1 MGGRSKN
8 RLSIPAP
15 PAAPRPGT
23 PASGTP
29 GMPAATAGGLD
40 SGVPP
45 NAEAIGF
52 AVGAIAVQLGGT
64 DNGSSEAALPKPA
77 DTPLPAQASQRAGKP
92 TGGGTEPV
100 ARSRSCGVSG
110 RTSCLAAEQ
119 AREGTQ
125 GVARHIEPRRKY
137 GVP

>member
-15 PAAPRPGT
+15 PTAPRPGT

-52 AVGAIAVQLGGT
+52 AVGAIAVQLDGT
-64 DNGSSEAALPKPA
+64 DNGPSEAALPKPA
-77 DTPLPAQASQRAGKP
+77 DTPLPRPPNPPRPPSGPASP
-92 TGGGTEPV
+92 P
-100 ARSRSCGVSG
+100 
-110 RTSCLAAEQ
+110 AAP
-119 AREGTQ
+119 A
-125 GVARHIEPRRKY
+125 APS
-137 GVP
+137 PSPAAAPAA

>member
-23 PASGTP
+23 PASGTH
-29 GMPAATAGGLD
+29 GMAAATAGGLD

-52 AVGAIAVQLGGT
+52 AVGAIAVQLDGT
-64 DNGSSEAALPKPA
+64 DNGPSEAALPKPA
-77 DTPLPAQASQRAGKP
+77 DTPLPRPPSPPRFPRPPSEPASPPAAAPSPSFAAAPAAPAAWPP
-92 TGGGTEPV
+92 TKLMKAPKV
-100 ARSRSCGVSG
+100 LPGV
-110 RTSCLAAEQ
+110 
-119 AREGTQ
+119 
-125 GVARHIEPRRKY
+125 
-137 GVP
+137 